1 MTLFITTLLI
11 LAAAAAGTALLA
23 FLPPTAGNGR
33 AANLLGSCGA
43 AAGCVAG
50 LCALAFSPWSEA
62 VAISLPWGLPVGSCT
77 LGLDPLS
84 RIFLLP
90 VFGLGFVCAISGG
103 IALRHEQSQEH
114 NLAAHWF
121 FYLLLLLGLALVM
134 AARDAVLFMLS
145 WELMSLAPFFLIDFN
160 DGDR

>member
-11 LAAAAAGTALLA
+11 LAAAAAGTAMLA

-90 VFGLGFVCAISGG
+90 VFSWPEPVVS
-103 IALRHEQSQEH
+103 STSMW
-114 NLAAHWF
+114 LADTK
-121 FYLLLLLGLALVM
+121 L
-134 AARDAVLFMLS
+134 
-145 WELMSLAPFFLIDFN
+145 P
-160 DGDR
+160 